1 MSYMTKNFNPDI
13 AIQDITDWI
22 KHYFV
27 KAGPTSPAVI
37 GISGGKDSTVA
48 AALLVKAL
56 GPGRVIGVLM
66 PCGGQKDIYDSYEV
80 CKTLG
85 IHYYEVELGQTMEKL
100 TEALPKDIFGHNNE
114 VYYTNTPARLRMTTL
129 YAIAGLIHGRVANT
143 CNFSEDYV
151 GYSTKWG
158 DNTGDFALLENYTVT
173 EIIAIGEALGLPT
186 HLIYKTPNDG
196 MSGKSDEEKLGISY
210 ITLDKYI
217 MDNIVPDVDT
227 LARIS
232 KYWTQSRHKVKH
244 LPAAPNSF
252 KRYRKNNSLNQA
264 IEVDESFYF

>member
-1 MSYMTKNFNPDI
+1 MSYMTEKFNPHV

-22 KHYFV
+22 KHYFAE
-27 KAGPTSPAVI
+27 AGPDSPAVI

-48 AALLVKAL
+48 AALLVEAL
-56 GPGRVIGVLM
+56 GPERVIGVLM
-66 PCGGQKDIYDSYEV
+66 PCGGQRDIYDSYEV
-80 CKTLG
+80 CEALG

-100 TEALPKDIFGHNNE
+100 TEALPEDIFGCNNE

-129 YAIAGLIHGRVANT
+129 YAIAGMIHGRVANT

-158 DNTGDFALLENYTVT
+158 DNAGDFAILENYTVT
-173 EIIAIGEALGLPT
+173 EIIAIGEALGLPN
-186 HLIYKTPNDG
+186 HLIHKTPDDG

-210 ITLDKYI
+210 AALDKYI
-217 MDNIVPDVDT
+217 MDNIVPDADT

-232 KYWTQSRHKVKH
+232 KYWAQSRHKVKH

-252 KRYRKNNSLNQA
+252 KRYRKNNFLNHV
-264 IEVDESFYF
+264 IEVEGSFCF